1 MQFQHALL
9 SIINK
14 AIAEPGGELAADL
27 AAIGVI
33 LPGAEPD
40 EIPTVGNYLSGICMA
55 ALSGGLVGA
64 AAMIVADF
72 FRGDNDPENANHL
85 DVLEAAKDAGDEFV
99 IAASAALSPPTISVG
114 NVTAIL
120 LITASFSISTLRP

>member
-1 MQFQHALL
+1 MMAPLRKIEPAEIPYVVKAVTAERNDRLQFQHALL

-72 FRGDNDPENANHL
+72 FRG
-85 DVLEAAKDAGDEFV
+85 
-99 IAASAALSPPTISVG
+99 
-114 NVTAIL
+114 
-120 LITASFSISTLRP
+120 